1 MIVTELP
8 EDDTTEPVWESVG
21 LRGCDFRPQFDG
33 DLYNLFTAIY
43 PLDSKF
49 ETERLFK
56 YAAFQIADWVINNR
70 SQFSDGDRFQIIT
83 GWPLDIRT
91 TGRQC
96 IKIGGTFD
104 ELQRLVDDRS
114 LIAIR
119 DGWDA
124 SVFDAV

>member
-49 ETERLFK
+49 ETETLFK
-56 YAAFQIADWVINNR
+56 YAAFQIADWVKTTDRN
-70 SQFSDGDRFQIIT
+70 SQMVTDF
-83 GWPLDIRT
+83 
-91 TGRQC
+91 
-96 IKIGGTFD
+96 K
-104 ELQRLVDDRS
+104 
-114 LIAIR
+114 
-119 DGWDA
+119 
-124 SVFDAV
+124 